1 MYIIKNALKC
11 ISRSKARNVLIGI
24 IVLVIAVSS
33 CIGLSI
39 RQVANDAKQT
49 ALDNLS
55 ITATIS
61 FDRQS
66 MMKEMRDEK
75 PDDTSGE
82 KPAFDRDNFKDIM
95 NNSSSL
101 TLEEYQTYVNI

>member
-1 MYIIKNALKC
+1 MIVHMYIIKNALRC
-11 ISRSKARNVLIGI
+11 ISRSKGRNVLIRI

-39 RQVANDAKQT
+39 RQAANDAKQT

-66 MMKEMRDEK
+66 MMKEMR
-75 PDDTSGE
+75 GE
-82 KPAFDRDNFKDIM
+82 KKIIVQKKNPN
-95 NNSSSL
+95 L
-101 TLEEYQTYVNI
+101 TEIVSKML

>member
-1 MYIIKNALKC
+1 MYIIKNALRC
-11 ISRSKARNVLIGI
+11 ISRSKARNVLIEI

-39 RQVANDAKQT
+39 RQADDAKQT

-101 TLEEYQTYVNI
+101 TLEEYQTYANI